1 MRRGHLGRG
10 VRLAHDPQAPSIV
23 ICRRPRPRTHVLR
36 THVYGN
42 EKSPRTGGDAAP
54 SPTRH
59 SHRSVVISAAR

>member
-23 ICRRPRPRTHVLR
+23 ICRRPRLR

-59 SHRSVVISAAR
+59 AHRSGVISAAR